1 MASNEQVRIDL
12 EAKDNASKTIDHV
25 ADAVDDL
32 EHADP
37 EITIGATDDASRLI
51 GKVADAAGELDK
63 ADPEITIAAQDHASA
78 AIADVRADAAELGR
92 VDTEL
97 VLKARVD
104 AAKADLK
111 SLRDDLEQTGDRAD
125 DTARQLDKVDSGGG
139 SGLRGNAI
147 ADLTGPLGS
156 ASSAASDF
164 AGVFDGLGDIAG
176 ATAEKLGA
184 SSATAGKVASALGG
198 LGVAV
203 AVGAA
208 AWSLWNERQ
217 EKAAQRIEETRAA
230 YAKLQGA
237 IAKGDIREAAKEF
250 LDLHKE
256 AIDAGR
262 GIGSSTD
269 ELVNFIDGVGR
280 TDPKLEQMARRLAE
294 LNAATADHAHHT
306 VEELNVLE
314 RERAELAKSIGPLVA
329 ARDAHR
335 DNAGAYTDEEKAIND
350 TAAALANHT
359 EGMGTSTRS
368 YELVTRA
375 IQRATDE
382 QRESER
388 ATDSASDSQ
397 EEFARRLHES
407 EAKTHALETALESM
421 RGQLDTEQALL
432 TFTTN
437 FQTAIDKAAGGIALT
452 SQDIL
457 DLKGDLLN
465 VAEYANLNPVQIAA
479 LLKAVEAGDVQGVLN
494 MTQAE
499 LDKQENAVI
508 IRSKL
513 DRPGTFR
520 PQPGAGG
527 GGIVPTAAGAPE
539 IGVVNMLLP
548 AGWRGDPVRAAHS
561 TRRRAGRL
569 YSR

>member
-1 MASNEQVRIDL
+1 VASNEQVRIDL

-37 EITIGATDDASRLI
+37 EIGITADDDASKTI

-63 ADPEITIAAQDHASA
+63 ADPEVTIGAQDHASA

-92 VDTEL
+92 TDTEL
-97 VLKARVD
+97 ILKARVD
-104 AAKADLK
+104 AAKSDLK
-111 SLRDDLEQTGDRAD
+111 ALRDELEQTGDKAD
-125 DTARQLDKVDSGGG
+125 DTARQLDRVDTGGG

-147 ADLTGPLGS
+147 ADLTGPLGA

-164 AGVFDGLGDIAG
+164 AGVFDGLGDIASS
-176 ATAEKLGA
+176 TAEKLGA
-184 SSATAGKVASALGG
+184 SSATAGKVAGALGG

-217 EKAAQRIEETRAA
+217 EAAAKRIEETRAA

-269 ELVNFIDGVGR
+269 ELVNFIDGVGK
-280 TDPKLEQMARRLAE
+280 TDPKLEQMADRLAE
-294 LNAATADHAHHT
+294 LNAAADDHVHHT
-306 VEELNVLE
+306 TEELNALAA
-314 RERAELAKSIGPLVA
+314 ERAELEKSIGPLVA

-350 TAAALANHT
+350 TAEALANHVH
-359 EGMGTSTRS
+359 GMGTSTRAVDL
-368 YELVTRA
+368 ERA
-375 IQRATDE
+375 AIERATAE
-382 QRESER
+382 QRDSER
-388 ATDSASDSQ
+388 ATDDASDSQ
-397 EEFARRLHES
+397 EEFARRLQES

-437 FQTAIDKAAGGIALT
+437 FQTAIDQVRDGTELT

-465 VAEYANLNPVQIAA
+465 VAEYAKLNPVQIAA
-479 LLKAVEAGDVQGVLN
+479 LLKAVEAGDIQGVLN

-499 LDKQENAVI
+499 LDKQENAVMV
-508 IRSKL
+508 RSKL
-513 DRPGTFR
+513 DRPN
-520 PQPGAGG
+520 PVGAGSG
-527 GGIVPTAAGAPE
+527 GGNNAGPRSVPD
-539 IGVVNMLLP
+539 IGVVNMMLP